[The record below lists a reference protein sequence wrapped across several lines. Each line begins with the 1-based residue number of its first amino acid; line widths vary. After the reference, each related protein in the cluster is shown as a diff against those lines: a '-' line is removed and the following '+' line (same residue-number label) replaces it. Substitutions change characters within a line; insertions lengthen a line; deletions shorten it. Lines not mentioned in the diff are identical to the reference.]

1 MIKQL
6 IKIKD
11 EFKTLPRK
19 IDSSNDI
26 YKYFTNDI
34 PNELNLI
41 LKRQDLIIKGSIGK
55 GYKTDHPWIAVL
67 NKNITRSTQKGVYVV
82 FLFKSDMSGFYLTLN
97 QGITNFEQKF
107 DKQKYEYAIKVANYF
122 KSILNESKQFTTSTI
137 DLVSQKGSLG
147 YGYESTTIL
156 SKFYDYKFLN
166 EDTIIK
172 DLKDMVEIY
181 DDIYENLGHIT
192 YDQIIDSIISK
203 TEIIYYEYDKAID
216 IIESTLEEES
226 LYPKGTKKNL
236 IEVKATLKKES
247 KYKEINQKVPTKID
261 YIKKASKDAMTGTEG
276 EKLALE
282 YERDRLIAIGLQ
294 DYITEIKYVAN
305 HDDSAGY
312 DILSYDKNNKN
323 KIIHRYIEVK
333 TSISKADS
341 SIFVSKNEVNKSI
354 ELNDRYFI
362 YRIYDSLSVEPKIYI
377 AQGSIRDNFDLD
389 PVTYSAIYKWKVE

>member
-6 IKIKD
+6 LKIKD
-11 EFKTLPRK
+11 EYKTLSRK
-19 IDSSNDI
+19 IDSSNEI
-26 YKYFTNDI
+26 YKYFTNEI

-107 DKQKYEYAIKVANYF
+107 DKQKYDYAIKVANYF

-216 IIESTLEEES
+216 IIERTLEEES

-312 DILSYDKNNKN
+312 DILSYDKIFFKLAFSDLPITLTTT
-323 KIIHRYIEVK
+323 KINAIIKIKTRIK
-333 TSISKADS
+333 TS
-341 SIFVSKNEVNKSI
+341 
-354 ELNDRYFI
+354 
-362 YRIYDSLSVEPKIYI
+362 
-377 AQGSIRDNFDLD
+377 
-389 PVTYSAIYKWKVE
+389 